1 MATSS
6 RDRSVPRAAFHS
18 SLCAA
23 EVLLEAHGYPQT
35 PPGMAT
41 VYGAGGIG
49 GPAMGVSAV
58 ADFDPESTLH
68 RRAAGKED
76 LMTGDEAKG
85 RVKKAAGELTGNK
98 DLKREG
104 DVDKASGKVKKAT
117 DKVAD
122 KARDAV
128 RKK

>member
-1 MATSS
+1 MAG
-6 RDRSVPRAAFHS
+6 
-18 SLCAA
+18 
-23 EVLLEAHGYPQT
+23 EA
-35 PPGMAT
+35 
-41 VYGAGGIG
+41 
-49 GPAMGVSAV
+49 
-58 ADFDPESTLH
+58 
-68 RRAAGKED
+68 
-76 LMTGDEAKG
+76 DEAKG

-122 KARDAV
+122 KARDAI

>member
-1 MATSS
+1 MS
-6 RDRSVPRAAFHS
+6 
-18 SLCAA
+18 
-23 EVLLEAHGYPQT
+23 
-35 PPGMAT
+35 
-41 VYGAGGIG
+41 
-49 GPAMGVSAV
+49 
-58 ADFDPESTLH
+58 
-68 RRAAGKED
+68 
-76 LMTGDEAKG
+76 GDTDVAKG

-104 DVDKASGKVKKAT
+104 DIDKASGKVKKAT